1 MHPVSGLLPGLAAG
15 SLPRVMTE
23 LSSKSVPIGMFE
35 DTVYTSAT
43 YCVPPGCRLLLYSDG
58 ACELEPADGR
68 HFALEEFKNMATQLA
83 SSPNGS
89 IDELVEEL
97 RALTPT
103 GGFEDDCSL
112 IGLRFN

>member
-1 MHPVSGLLPGLAAG
+1 M
-15 SLPRVMTE
+15 
-23 LSSKSVPIGMFE
+23 
-35 DTVYTSAT
+35 
-43 YCVPPGCRLLLYSDG
+43 LLYSDG
-58 ACELEPADGR
+58 AYELEPPDGR
-68 HFALEEFKNMATQLA
+68 FFALEDFKSLATRLA
-83 SSPNGS
+83 TSRNGS